1 MSSIRWG
8 LVGTSDFALEWIAPA
23 LARAKG
29 STLAAIISR
38 DASRATAAAAR
49 VGAAH
54 AFSSIESADTNLI
67 DGVVLVTPNSAH
79 AAGAIA
85 ALGRGLHVI
94 VEKPMAHS
102 GAECDQMIAAAEAS
116 GRMLAVAHCMEWAPP
131 VVAARELLTRGA
143 IGSVRSARIGASFL
157 AEPGSLRRDGVAPA
171 TGDAAAFG
179 ALYDMGV
186 HAIDTITRLL
196 GPVARVHNVRTD
208 SGDGDAVAELELA
221 SGVSVHLSSRW
232 SADENYFEIVGDDGV
247 LRSSEWWGRDFAG
260 HLELERSGVTEQIA
274 LTRANVYDAQFTHLS
289 ASALSGTIPIT
300 SARRGAENIRVVT
313 AVVDAARNPG
323 R

>member
-23 LARAKG
+23 LTRAEG
-29 STLAAIISR
+29 STLAAVISR
-38 DASRATAAAAR
+38 DASRAAAAAAR

-54 AFSSIESADTNLI
+54 AFTSIESADTSLI

-85 ALGRGLHVI
+85 ALRRGLHVI

-102 GAECDQMIAAAEAS
+102 VGECEQMIAAADLS
-116 GRMLAVAHCMEWAPP
+116 GTMLAVAHCMEWASP
-131 VVAARELLTRGA
+131 VVAARELLASGA
-143 IGSVRSARIGASFL
+143 IGSVRGARIGASFL

-196 GPVARVHNVRTD
+196 GPVARVQSVRTD
-208 SGDGDAVAELELA
+208 SGNGDAVAELALT
-221 SGVSVHLSSRW
+221 SGVNVHLSSRW
-232 SADENYFEIVGDDGV
+232 SADENYFEIVGDGGV
-247 LRSSEWWGRDFAG
+247 LRSSEWWGRDFTG

-313 AVVDAARNPG
+313 AVVDAARNPA

>member
-23 LARAKG
+23 LTRAEG
-29 STLAAIISR
+29 STLAAVISR
-38 DASRATAAAAR
+38 DASRAAAAAAR

-54 AFSSIESADTNLI
+54 TFTSIESADTSLI

-85 ALGRGLHVI
+85 ALRRGLHVI

-102 GAECDQMIAAAEAS
+102 VAECEQMIAAAEAS
-116 GRMLAVAHCMEWAPP
+116 GTMLAVAHCMEWAPP
-131 VVAARELLTRGA
+131 VAAARELLTRGA
-143 IGSVRSARIGASFL
+143 LGTVRSARIGASFL

-171 TGDAAAFG
+171 SGDAAGFG

-196 GPVARVHNVRTD
+196 GPVAGVRSARTD
-208 SGDGDAVAELELA
+208 SGDGDAVAELALA
-221 SGVSVHLSSRW
+221 SDVNVHLSSRW
-232 SADENYFEIVGDDGV
+232 SADENYFEIVGDGGV
-247 LRSSEWWGRDFAG
+247 LRSSEWWGRDFVG

-274 LTRANVYDAQFTHLS
+274 LTRANVYDAQFTHLA
-289 ASALSGTIPIT
+289 ASALSGTNPVT
-300 SARRGAENIRVVT
+300 SASRGAENIRVVM